1 MLNMDFIVK
10 RKKQLKKRKVKGPEK
25 ILELPLGLVLNK
37 PKKENKWKAYFKN
50 KLS

>member
-1 MLNMDFIVK
+1 MLLRNKKIKPQK
-10 RKKQLKKRKVKGPEK
+10 RQGPEK